1 MFDSGP
7 SRRYV
12 GAASPTH
19 PGINGRTVLPG
30 GESGVLGS
38 PLYANILGRWLTND
52 SYDIRQRMN
61 DVQQS
66 AASTQKFVPGERRQR
81 RRAVR

>member
-1 MFDSGP
+1 DSSNDFMFGSGP

-12 GAASPTH
+12 GESSQTP
-19 PGINGRTVLPG
+19 PSISGSTVLPG

-52 SYDIRQRMN
+52 YYDIRQRN
-61 DVQQS
+61 RDVKQN
-66 AASTQKFVPGERRQR
+66 AASTQKFVPTGDDD
-81 RRAVR
+81 